1 MFIQYPPAVK
11 GQEGS
16 GQILRPLH
24 HIRVVFQ
31 KLVLTA
37 VIEASVLL
45 PVSLV
50 GEVSG
55 FNGQQISTD
64 HGRAKAC
71 CVMHVMHATYA
82 HAT

>member
-1 MFIQYPPAVK
+1 MLHPK

-64 HGRAKAC
+64 HGRAKAS